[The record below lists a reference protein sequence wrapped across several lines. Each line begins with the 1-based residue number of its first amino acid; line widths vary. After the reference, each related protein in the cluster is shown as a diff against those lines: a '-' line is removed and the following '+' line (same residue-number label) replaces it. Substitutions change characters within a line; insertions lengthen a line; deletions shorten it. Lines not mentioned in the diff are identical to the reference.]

1 MNAAAASPPPTN
13 QSPVAQA
20 VNAVANA
27 ASSAVTAVSN
37 AASGTVNTV
46 VNAANNILGN
56 PVSANN
62 KKNAG
67 MSFNSLIPL
76 GNSSP
81 PAANSNQANKNRGNG
96 AAPNN
101 RGNGAAPNNRGNGAA
116 PNNRGNGAGANNR
129 GNGAGANMSS
139 TNSSANKPANAGANK
154 PANVGVNNA
163 PPTTFGDFSVTKLA
177 ESPWA
182 YPLGIFAGLVVIFLI
197 AFAVFNKQIK
207 QGYEYV
213 TGSFQQSMGLS
224 SQPSVVAPVIPIH
237 GDVREVTVPPMPPQS
252 ITPSQHSAAN
262 QSIVEK
268 VLPSNGPNEVYN
280 ISQNKF
286 TYYDAEP
293 LCKALGAEL
302 ASYEQ
307 VKEAWTKGADWCNYG
322 WVKGQM
328 AVYPTQ
334 KDTYDKLQSG
344 PADERMACGTTGIN
358 GGFFDNPDMLYGVN
372 CYGKKPSQS
381 SHDEQKLMEQGKVP
395 KSPAALKVDQM
406 VNEFKAEADS
416 LYVKPFSDAKWSSA

>member
-1 MNAAAASPPPTN
+1 MNAPAASPPPTN

-27 ASSAVTAVSN
+27 ASSAVTAVTN
-37 AASGTVNTV
+37 ATTGAVNTV
-46 VNAANNILGN
+46 VNAANSMLGS
-56 PVSANN
+56 PAAANN

-67 MSFNSLIPL
+67 TSFNSLIPL

-81 PAANSNQANKNRGNG
+81 PATNSNQGKNRGN
-96 AAPNN
+96 AAT
-101 RGNGAAPNNRGNGAA
+101 
-116 PNNRGNGAGANNR
+116 
-129 GNGAGANMSS
+129 NMSS
-139 TNSSANKPANAGANK
+139 MNSSANRPANAGANR

-163 PPTTFGDFSVTKLA
+163 PPTTLGDFSVSKLA

-182 YPLGIFAGLVVIFLI
+182 YPLGIFAGLVFLFLI
-197 AFAVFNKQIK
+197 AFSVFNKQIK

-213 TGSFQQSMGLS
+213 TGSFQQSMGLN

-262 QSIVEK
+262 QNIVEK

-307 VKEAWTKGADWCNYG
+307 VKEALGKGADWCNYG

-334 KDTYDKLQSG
+334 KNTYDKLQSG

-381 SHDEQKLMEQGKVP
+381 SHDEQQLMEQGKVP

-406 VNEFKAEADS
+406 VNDFKGQADS
-416 LYVKPFSDAKWSSA
+416 LYVKPFSELKWSSA

>member
-1 MNAAAASPPPTN
+1 M
-13 QSPVAQA
+13 
-20 VNAVANA
+20 
-27 ASSAVTAVSN
+27 
-37 AASGTVNTV
+37 
-46 VNAANNILGN
+46 
-56 PVSANN
+56 
-62 KKNAG
+62 
-67 MSFNSLIPL
+67 
-76 GNSSP
+76 
-81 PAANSNQANKNRGNG
+81 
-96 AAPNN
+96 
-101 RGNGAAPNNRGNGAA
+101 
-116 PNNRGNGAGANNR
+116 
-129 GNGAGANMSS
+129 
-139 TNSSANKPANAGANK
+139 
-154 PANVGVNNA
+154 NNA

-177 ESPWA
+177 GSPWA

-262 QSIVEK
+262 QNIVEK

-286 TYYDAEP
+286 TFYDAEP

-302 ASYEQ
+302 ATYEQ
-307 VKEAWTKGADWCNYG
+307 VKEAWAKGADWCNYG

-334 KDTYDKLQSG
+334 KDTYNKLQSG

-372 CYGKKPSQS
+372 CFGKKPSQS
-381 SHDEQKLMEQGKVP
+381 SHDEQQLMEQGKVP

-406 VNEFKAEADS
+406 VNDFKSHADS
-416 LYVKPFSDAKWSSA
+416 LYVKPFSEAKWSSA